1 MRINASKKEKT
12 KSSVSFKSDNVIL
25 NFDEKDWIEKR
36 AKGFVK
42 YVFLFPFALLVVC
55 VGLNLTFKRNVLF
68 LSNYMIVLITLVM
81 LLSNLRMWL
90 WREYQYSQKLK
101 NKTISMLK
109 GVVWGYIVP
118 IFTFLA
124 VVVTFEKFFNV
135 F

>member
-1 MRINASKKEKT
+1 MSTDISKKEKAE
-12 KSSVSFKSDNVIL
+12 SSAAFKSDNVIL
-25 NFDEKDWIEKR
+25 NFDEKDWKEKR

-42 YVFLFPFALLVVC
+42 YVFLFPFALLVAW
-55 VGLNLTFKRNVLF
+55 VGLNLAFKRNVLF
-68 LSNYMIVLITLVM
+68 LSNNTVALVSLVM

-101 NKTISMLK
+101 NKAISMLK
-109 GVVWGYIVP
+109 GIVFGYIVP
-118 IFTFLA
+118 IFAFLA